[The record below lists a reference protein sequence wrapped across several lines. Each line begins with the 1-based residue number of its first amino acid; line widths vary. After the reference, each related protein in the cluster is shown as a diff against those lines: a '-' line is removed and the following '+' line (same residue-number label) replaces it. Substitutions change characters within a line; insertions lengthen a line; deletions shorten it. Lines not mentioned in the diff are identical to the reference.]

1 MVRKT
6 YSVPRETHRYFIEEM
21 TSARHIKVLLCSRL
35 TKFQEMLEKSERICI
50 KMLAKISSMDSRT
63 VHGNNLKQI
72 ERECKETNPTSKMVK
87 QSMKYC
93 QVPLCE
99 EWKIPLVK
107 DFIQTREEDK
117 DLTKQDN
124 IDLNNMI
131 FLLTTT

>member
-6 YSVPRETHRYFIEEM
+6 YSVLRETHRYFIEEL
-21 TSARHIKVLLCSRL
+21 TNARHIKVLFRSRL
-35 TKFQEMLEKSERICI
+35 IKFQEMLEKSERNCI
-50 KMLAKISSMDSRT
+50 NMLAKISSMDSRT
-63 VHGNNLKQI
+63 IHGNNLKQI
-72 ERECKETNPTSKMVK
+72 ERECKETNLTFKIVK
-87 QSMKYC
+87 ESMKYC

-107 DFIQTREEDK
+107 DFIQTKEENK